1 MVHVKNIHSSY
12 VHVAAINLRKQTD
25 VIMYLGVVGAILVCH
40 ILIITYNNIVIE
52 GFLKIDWRAGVYSW
66 PFLYVCPWHCHIP

>member
-1 MVHVKNIHSSY
+1 MYMYI
-12 VHVAAINLRKQTD
+12 AAINLRKQTD